1 VVAIVKRAFYLDLS
15 IYKYLFSGPLSP
27 SSDAQTCCGGTAG
40 SGSSRVW
47 TKSDVPDDINCTG
60 KLYLAFVE
68 FDSKW
73 TLTMPLT
80 SAPRL
85 APEPQFHKG
94 VNLPMV
100 VLGTGSGQHGDVAN
114 ATTTWIAE
122 AGGTGIDT
130 AYDYQDEASVLKSCC
145 APSPSARVS

>member
-1 VVAIVKRAFYLDLS
+1 MS
-15 IYKYLFSGPLSP
+15 IYKVFSCPLSTG
-27 SSDAQTCCGGTAG
+27 SDAQTCCGGAGTAG
-40 SGSSRVW
+40 SGGSRVW

-60 KLYLAFVE
+60 KLFLEFVE

-73 TLTMPLT
+73 LDHAANFHHTT
-80 SAPRL
+80 SCTESPIYA
-85 APEPQFHKG
+85 QFHKG

-130 AYDYQDEASVLKSCC
+130 AYDYQDEASVMKSCC
-145 APSPSARVS
+145 APSPSARAS